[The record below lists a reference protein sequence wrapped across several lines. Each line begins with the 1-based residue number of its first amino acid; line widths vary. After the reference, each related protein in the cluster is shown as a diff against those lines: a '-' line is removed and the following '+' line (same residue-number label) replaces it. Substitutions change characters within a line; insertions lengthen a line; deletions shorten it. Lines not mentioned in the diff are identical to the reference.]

1 MGHRCHSWVTNR
13 QTRWQRGGRL
23 QEAGI
28 PLRCQALRAV
38 DPPKE
43 RGTAQH
49 GQRRGCVP
57 SRDQLHVT
65 RHSGFNGA
73 LRPVRRSLLGPVR
86 CQGCAGLPRGDDTST
101 GGSWHLT
108 GRRRVPDVSEV
119 LLVATQPAFPG
130 EGSSSSRAGCSPRPS
145 MALRVTESCPS
156 ASQPPRGACGSAAP
170 AWGLLGA
177 PTVRHFNHRPAV
189 GCS

>member
-108 GRRRVPDVSEV
+108 GRWRVPDVSEV

-130 EGSSSSRAGCSPRPS
+130 EGSSSSRTLDGLARHGVLPIS
-145 MALRVTESCPS
+145 VT
-156 ASQPPRGACGSAAP
+156 APRGACGSAAP

-177 PTVRHFNHRPAV
+177 PTVRHFDHRPAV